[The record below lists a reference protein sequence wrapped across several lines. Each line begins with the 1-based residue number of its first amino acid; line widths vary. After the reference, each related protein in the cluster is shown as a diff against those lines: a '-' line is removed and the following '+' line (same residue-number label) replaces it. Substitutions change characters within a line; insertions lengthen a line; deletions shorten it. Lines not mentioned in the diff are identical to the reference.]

1 MGIVCCGSSW
11 YQENAMLRPL
21 GYRSDDTASGKI
33 ISQGVLVLGEL
44 PQAGLDD
51 AFSPIQELVDLQKFE
66 GSGIISQARQQRT
79 ASLQDIRKLQTLQHL
94 QSLNQPPQ
102 FIKVSNGKVAF
113 LFRHH
118 LVLHPG
124 GAGFQ
129 IQVYALAGGV
139 LRLNSARPST

>member
-1 MGIVCCGSSW
+1 
-11 YQENAMLRPL
+11 MLRPL

-79 ASLQDIRKLQTLQHL
+79 ASLQDIRKLQTMQHL